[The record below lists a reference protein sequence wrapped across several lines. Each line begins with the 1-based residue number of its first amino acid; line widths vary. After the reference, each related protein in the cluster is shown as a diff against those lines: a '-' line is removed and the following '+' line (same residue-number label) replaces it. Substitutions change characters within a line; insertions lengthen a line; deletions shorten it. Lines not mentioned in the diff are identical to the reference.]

1 MRIYDNLEP
10 TFSAFLTSLL
20 VLSASKLLPNMLLSL
35 LLAHAE
41 TFPQIIHTEI
51 ISNSRYVK
59 GSSWYKKDLG
69 KERYKAEHTSVRH
82 P

>member
-1 MRIYDNLEP
+1 MRIYDKLEP
-10 TFSAFLTSLL
+10 TFPAFLTSLL
-20 VLSASKLLPNMLLSL
+20 VLSTSKLFPNILLSL
-35 LLAHAE
+35 LMAHAE

-59 GSSWYKKDLG
+59 GSSWYRKDRSKK
-69 KERYKAEHTSVRH
+69 RYKAEHTRVRH

>member
-10 TFSAFLTSLL
+10 TFPAVLTSLL
-20 VLSASKLLPNMLLSL
+20 VLSTSKLLPNMLLSL
-35 LLAHAE
+35 LMAHAE

-59 GSSWYKKDLG
+59 GSSWYRKDPS
-69 KERYKAEHTSVRH
+69 KERYKAEHTRVRQ

>member
-10 TFSAFLTSLL
+10 TFPAFLTSLL
-20 VLSASKLLPNMLLSL
+20 VLSTSKLLPNMLLSL
-35 LLAHAE
+35 LMVHAE

-59 GSSWYKKDLG
+59 GSSCYRKDPS
-69 KERYKAEHTSVRH
+69 KERYKAEHTRVRH